1 MTLSK
6 STHICS
12 KFLLPGRWGG
22 CIWPQSELCLPASIH
37 TPRSTATTTYTY
49 SFLKKAHEVPVSAN
63 KLSAPLF
70 SCCLV
75 FLPSNSFPA
84 LGLQFCSVFLK
95 YLPAGDLQATWK
107 LPWIQDCYL
116 GAAKCNYSATVF
128 SSFFSNWRNKG
139 DKLTT
144 KFCNLYL
151 NWTALLSLNS
161 HLNSSW
167 LNTVLFNLGK
177 RSRCRCCMI
186 CLKILIKKTEMKST
200 GPLLAWN
207 C

>member
-1 MTLSK
+1 MGRVHMATERAVPTSLYPYIAFHGHHNLHIQLSK
-6 STHICS
+6 KS
-12 KFLLPGRWGG
+12 
-22 CIWPQSELCLPASIH
+22 PQSTNECKQAEC
-37 TPRSTATTTYTY
+37 TT
-49 SFLKKAHEVPVSAN
+49 LQ
-63 KLSAPLF
+63 LL
-70 SCCLV
+70 CLV

-107 LPWIQDCYL
+107 LPRIQHCYL